1 MMKPLTIGEV
11 ARQAGI
17 GVETV
22 RFYER
27 QGLIPDPPRSD
38 SGYRN
43 YPSSAVSRLCFIKLA
58 KELGFSLKEISE
70 LLSLRVEPT
79 TSCAD
84 VKTRAEAK
92 AADIRRKIL
101 ELQRMERAL
110 GTQSP
115 NHLQS

>member
-1 MMKPLTIGEV
+1 MPNG
-11 ARQAGI
+11 
-17 GVETV
+17 
-22 RFYER
+22 

-43 YPSSAVSRLCFIKLA
+43 YPSSAVSRLRFIKLA

-79 TSCAD
+79 TTCAD

-92 AADIRRKIL
+92 AADIGRKIL

-110 GTQSP
+110 GKLTAACSGEGP
-115 NHLQS
+115 TSECPILEALKAEAEEE